1 MLAHHISKC
10 LTRSLSG
17 LYSLSVFI
25 PVLVVY
31 GCNTGVQTSE
41 TTANNDINGRIPD
54 KIDFTFHVKPI
65 LSDRCFKCHG
75 PDKNAIEGGLSLNTA
90 EDAYMALGKNK
101 DHYAIV
107 PGDVEKSELV
117 NRLYTTDESLMM
129 PPPESNLTVTKYEKE
144 ILKKWIEQG
153 AEYKEHWAFIAPEKP
168 IVPKTSNTTWAQ
180 NEIDQFVLSQLEQ
193 KGLEP
198 NEKATKEKLLRRV
211 FFDLTGLPPSV
222 EQINNFV
229 HNDSPNAY
237 EEIID
242 SLLNTVDYAE
252 HMSAEWMDIARYA
265 DTHGYQDDFERIMWP
280 WRDWVIHAFKENMP
294 YDQFVTY
301 QLAGDLM
308 PNANAEQVLAT
319 GFNRNHK
326 ITFEGGVIPEEYRIE
341 YVEDRAVTFGTAF
354 LGLTFECA
362 RCHDHKYDPIS
373 QKNHFEL
380 FSFFNNIDE
389 LGLTPGGA
397 GKIPKPYMTITEKE
411 KNGVLSFVQLQKSTM
426 KEVPVMVMNE
436 MEEIR
441 PSYILNRGVYDQPT
455 TQVFPNTPESIL
467 PYPEEY
473 PKNRLGLAKWL
484 FHEDNPLTARVTVN
498 RYWQRMFGT
507 GLVASSFDF
516 GNQGSLPT
524 HPELLDFLAIKLKE
538 EGWDTRKI
546 LKYMALSATYQQS
559 TKVSKDL
566 QELDPENRLLARAPR
581 LRLTAELIRDQ
592 ALKISGLLNPE
603 VGGPSVKPYQPA
615 GIWEA
620 TTGGGGGSTATYIT
634 STGKDLYRK
643 SLYTFWKRTV
653 PPPSMMTFDAASRD
667 LCTVKRQET
676 NTPLQALVLLNDP
689 QIIEASRLIAK
700 NAIDRNKEIGDQ
712 IKYIFKLA
720 TSRTPDEEE
729 LSMLNNYYNSML
741 QKVDEEGI
749 DPQDYL
755 SIGDFEIDSTYS
767 KKQLAAL
774 ALTAHTIL
782 NLDETITRG

>member
-1 MLAHHISKC
+1 L
-10 LTRSLSG
+10 
-17 LYSLSVFI
+17 VFI

-229 HNDSPNAY
+229 HNVSPNAY

-755 SIGDFEIDSTYS
+755 SIGDFEIDSSYS

>member
-17 LYSLSVFI
+17 LYSLLVFI

-755 SIGDFEIDSTYS
+755 SIGDFEIDSSYS

>member
-1 MLAHHISKC
+1 MLTHSASKC
-10 LTRSLSG
+10 LKRSLTG
-17 LYSLSVFI
+17 LYTLLVSI
-25 PVLVVY
+25 PILVAFS
-31 GCNTGVQTSE
+31 CNTGVQTSE
-41 TTANNDINGRIPD
+41 TAANNEINGRVPD

-90 EDAYMALGKNK
+90 EDAYMALGKKK

-117 NRLYTTDESLMM
+117 NRIYATDESLMM
-129 PPPESNLTVTKYEKE
+129 PPPESNLTLTQYEKE
-144 ILKKWIEQG
+144 VLKKWIDQG

-168 IVPKTSNTTWAQ
+168 IVPKTTNTTWAQ
-180 NEIDQFVLSQLEQ
+180 NEIDQFVLAQLEQ
-193 KGLEP
+193 NGLQP
-198 NEKATKEKLLRRV
+198 SEKATKEKLLRRV

-229 HNDSPNAY
+229 NNDSPTAY

-242 SLLNTVDYAE
+242 SLLNTMDYAE

-280 WRDWVIHAFKENMP
+280 WRDWVIHAFKQNMP

-308 PNANAEQVLAT
+308 PNPNAEQILAT

-341 YVEDRAVTFGTAF
+341 YVEDRTVTFGTAF

-426 KEVPVMVMNE
+426 KEVPVMIMNE

-455 TQVFPNTPESIL
+455 TQVYPNTPESIL
-467 PYPEEY
+467 PFPEEY

-498 RYWQRMFGT
+498 RFWQRMFGT

-538 EGWDTRKI
+538 EGWDSRKI

-559 TKVSKDL
+559 TRVSKEL

-592 ALKISGLLNPE
+592 ALKISGLLNKE

-700 NAIDRNKEIGDQ
+700 NAIDRNKEINDQ

-720 TSRTPDEEE
+720 TSRSPDEEE
-729 LSMLNNYYNSML
+729 LSMLHNYYNSML

-749 DPQDYL
+749 DPKDYL
-755 SIGDFEIDSTYS
+755 SIGDFEIDSSYS
-767 KKQLAAL
+767 KNQLAAL

>member
-1 MLAHHISKC
+1 MLAHPISKC
-10 LTRSLSG
+10 LNHSLTG
-17 LYSLSVFI
+17 LYSLLVSI
-25 PVLVVY
+25 PVLFAV

-41 TTANNDINGRIPD
+41 TAANSEFNGKVPD

-90 EDAYMALGKNK
+90 EDAYMALGKRK

-117 NRLYTTDESLMM
+117 NRIYTTDESLMM
-129 PPPESNLTVTKYEKE
+129 PPPESNLTLTQYEKE
-144 ILKKWIEQG
+144 VLKKWIDQG

-168 IVPKTSNTTWAQ
+168 SVPKTTNTTWAQ
-180 NEIDQFVLSQLEQ
+180 NEIDQFVLAQLEQ
-193 KGLEP
+193 KGLQP
-198 NEKATKEKLLRRV
+198 SEKASKEKLLRRV

-229 HNDSPNAY
+229 NNDSPTAY

-242 SLLNTVDYAE
+242 SLLNTMDYAE

-280 WRDWVIHAFKENMP
+280 WRDWVIHAFKQNMP

-308 PNANAEQVLAT
+308 PNPNAEQILAT

-341 YVEDRAVTFGTAF
+341 YVEDRTVTFGTAF

-426 KEVPVMVMNE
+426 KEVPVMIMNE

-455 TQVFPNTPESIL
+455 TQVYPNTPESIL
-467 PYPEEY
+467 PFPEEY
-473 PKNRLGLAKWL
+473 PKNRFGLAKWL

-498 RYWQRMFGT
+498 RFWQRMFGT

-538 EGWDTRKI
+538 EGWDSRKI
-546 LKYMALSATYQQS
+546 LEYMALSATYQQS
-559 TKVSKDL
+559 TRVSKEL

-592 ALKISGLLNPE
+592 ALKISGLLNKE

-700 NAIDRNKEIGDQ
+700 NAIDRNKEINDQ

-720 TSRTPDEEE
+720 TSRSPDEEE
-729 LSMLNNYYNSML
+729 LSMLHNYYNSML

-749 DPQDYL
+749 DPKDYL
-755 SIGDFEIDSTYS
+755 SIGDFEIDSSYS
-767 KKQLAAL
+767 KNQLAAL

>member
-1 MLAHHISKC
+1 M
-10 LTRSLSG
+10 
-17 LYSLSVFI
+17 
-25 PVLVVY
+25 
-31 GCNTGVQTSE
+31 
-41 TTANNDINGRIPD
+41 
-54 KIDFTFHVKPI
+54 
-65 LSDRCFKCHG
+65 
-75 PDKNAIEGGLSLNTA
+75 NTA
-90 EDAYMALGKNK
+90 EDAYMALGKKK

-117 NRLYTTDESLMM
+117 NRIYTTDESLMM
-129 PPPESNLTVTKYEKE
+129 PPPESNLSLTKYEKE
-144 ILKKWIEQG
+144 ILKKWIDQG

-168 IVPKTSNTTWAQ
+168 SVPKTTNTTWAQ
-180 NEIDQFVLSQLEQ
+180 NEIDHFVLAQLEQ
-193 KGLEP
+193 NGLQP
-198 NEKATKEKLLRRV
+198 SEKATKEKLLRRV

-229 HNDSPNAY
+229 NNDSPTAY

-242 SLLNTVDYAE
+242 SLLNTMDYAE

-280 WRDWVIHAFKENMP
+280 WRDWVIHAFKQNMP

-308 PNANAEQVLAT
+308 PNPNAEQILAT

-341 YVEDRAVTFGTAF
+341 YVEDRTVTFGTAF

-411 KNGVLSFVQLQKSTM
+411 KNGVLSFVQLQKSPM
-426 KEVPVMVMNE
+426 KEIPVMIMNE

-467 PYPEEY
+467 PFPEEY

-498 RYWQRMFGT
+498 RFWQRMFGT

-538 EGWDTRKI
+538 EGWDSRKI

-559 TKVSKDL
+559 TRVSKEL

-592 ALKISGLLNPE
+592 ALKISGLLNTE

-700 NAIDRNKEIGDQ
+700 NAIDRNKEINDQ

-720 TSRTPDEEE
+720 TSRSPDEEE
-729 LSMLNNYYNSML
+729 LSMLHNYYNSML

-749 DPQDYL
+749 DPKDYL
-755 SIGDFEIDSTYS
+755 SIGDFEIDSSYS
-767 KKQLAAL
+767 KNQLAAL

>member
-1 MLAHHISKC
+1 VI
-10 LTRSLSG
+10 LSF
-17 LYSLSVFI
+17 S
-25 PVLVVY
+25 
-31 GCNTGVQTSE
+31 CNSGVSTSE
-41 TTANNDINGRIPD
+41 TTNSSENRGKVPD
-54 KIDFTFHVKPI
+54 KIDFTFDVKPI

-90 EDAYMALGKNK
+90 EDAYTALGKNK

-107 PGDVEKSELV
+107 PGDVKKSELV
-117 NRLYTTDESLMM
+117 NRIFTKDESLMM
-129 PPPESNLTVTKYEKE
+129 PPPESNLELNEYEKE
-144 ILKKWIEQG
+144 VLKKWIDQG
-153 AEYKEHWAFIAPEKP
+153 AEFKTHWAFIAPEKP
-168 IVPKTSNTTWAQ
+168 TVPKTTNTTWAQ
-180 NEIDQFVLSQLEQ
+180 NEIDQFVLSKLEHN
-193 KGLEP
+193 GLET
-198 NEKATKEKLLRRV
+198 NEKASKEKLLRRV

-222 EQINNFV
+222 EQIESFV
-229 HNDSPNAY
+229 KNDSPSAY
-237 EEIID
+237 ETIID

-252 HMSAEWMDIARYA
+252 HMSSEWMDIARYA

-280 WRDWVIHAFKENMP
+280 WRDWVIHAFKENLP

-301 QLAGDLM
+301 QLAGDLL
-308 PNANAEQVLAT
+308 PNANAEQILAT

-411 KNGVLSFVQLQKSTM
+411 KNGVLSFVQLQKTNM

-436 MEEIR
+436 MQEIR

-455 TQVFPNTPESIL
+455 TQVYPNTPESIL
-467 PYPEEY
+467 PFPDDY
-473 PKNRLGLAKWL
+473 PKNRLGLSKWL
-484 FHEDNPLTARVTVN
+484 FHKDNPLTARVTVN
-498 RYWQRMFGT
+498 RYWQRMFGS
-507 GLVASSFDF
+507 GLVSSSFDF

-524 HPELLDFLAIKLKE
+524 HPELLDFLAIKFRD
-538 EGWDTRKI
+538 EGWDARKI
-546 LKYMALSATYQQS
+546 LKYIALSSTYQQS
-559 TKVSKDL
+559 TKVSKEL

-592 ALKISGLLNPE
+592 ALKISGLLNKD
-603 VGGPSVKPYQPA
+603 VGGPSVKPYQPD

-620 TTGGGGGSTATYIT
+620 VTGGGGGSTATYIT

-667 LCTVKRQET
+667 LCSVKRQET

-689 QIIEASRLIAK
+689 QIIEASRILAK
-700 NAIDRNKEIGDQ
+700 NAIDRNKETNDQ
-712 IKYIFKLA
+712 ISYIFKQA
-720 TSRTPDEEE
+720 TSRAPDEAE
-729 LSMLNNYYNSML
+729 LTMLANYYDSML
-741 QKVDEEGI
+741 QKVEGEGI
-749 DPQDYL
+749 EAQEYL
-755 SIGDFEIDSTYS
+755 SIGATEMNSNISVS
-767 KKQLAAL
+767 QLAAL

>member
-17 LYSLSVFI
+17 LCSLLVFI

-229 HNDSPNAY
+229 HNVSPNAY

-755 SIGDFEIDSTYS
+755 SIGDFEIDSSYS